1 MELVSTAETTKD
13 YIKWKDRE
21 KKDSL
26 KSKPLHREL
35 INIVDELVEEED
47 VNLDRSWQL
56 LKISFFIKAVSS
68 ESFSKP

>member
-26 KSKPLHREL
+26 KSKPLHL
-35 INIVDELVEEED
+35 INIVHELVEEGD

-68 ESFSKP
+68 ESF